1 MKKEFGLYIHIPF
14 CRQKCFYCDFPSF
27 AGREKKIDKY
37 LQALEQEFALL
48 RQGRQQKDGAGD
60 CERNNFH
67 RGNEGKASDGFQ
79 REEYI
84 WLNKDSKFVPRTI
97 YIGGG
102 TPTVLNLDQMGKL
115 LDIVQ
120 KYVAVS
126 EAEEFTV
133 EMNPGTVDREKLLLL
148 QQAGVNRLSV
158 GVQSFDDHCL
168 QKIGRIHTAQEAV
181 DTIELAHNLGFG
193 NISLDLIYGLP
204 QQDMEI
210 LTKSV
215 ERALTLPVQHIS
227 IYGLQL
233 EEGTAFHRMEALGK
247 LQLPTDELVE
257 AMHDYIVKKL
267 PEAGYQRYEIS
278 NYALPGYES
287 KHNLSYWQDV
297 DYLGL
302 GSGAHS
308 YWQGT
313 RYENPRSID
322 DYISALEVGRLPA
335 IVEEQVDRQAH
346 MEEFC
351 FLGLRT
357 AAGID
362 KNIFQ
367 QKFGV
372 DLFTVYGRTIEK
384 LVAQDLLQH
393 TGKGIALTPLGM
405 KYGNQVFAEFLL

>member
-48 RQGRQQKDGAGD
+48 RQRVLPKENVRDI
-60 CERNNFH
+60 E
-67 RGNEGKASDGFQ
+67 
-79 REEYI
+79 
-84 WLNKDSKFVPRTI
+84 SKFAPRTI

-102 TPTVLNLDQMGKL
+102 TPTALNANQLEKL
-115 LDIVQ
+115 LEIVQ
-120 KYVAVS
+120 KYVVVAK
-126 EAEEFTV
+126 AEEFTV

-168 QKIGRIHTAQEAV
+168 QKIGRIHTAQDAV
-181 DTIELAHNLGFG
+181 NTIELAHNLGFD

-204 QQDMEI
+204 QQDREI

-215 ERALTLPVQHIS
+215 ERALALPVQHIS

-233 EEGTAFHRMEALGK
+233 EEGTAFQRMADMGK
-247 LQLPTDELVE
+247 LHLPTDELVE
-257 AMHDYIVKKL
+257 AMYDYIVEKL

-297 DYLGL
+297 EYLGL

-313 RYENPRSID
+313 RYENPSSID

-335 IVEEQVDRQAH
+335 TLEEQVDRQAH
-346 MEEFC
+346 MEEYC

-362 KNIFQ
+362 KNLFQ

-384 LVAQDLLQH
+384 LVALDLLQH
-393 TGKGIALTPLGM
+393 TARGIALTTLGM
-405 KYGNQVFAEFLL
+405 KYGNQVFGEFLL

>member
-1 MKKEFGLYIHIPF
+1 MKKKFGIYIHIPF

-27 AGREKKIDKY
+27 AGREKKIDRY

-48 RQGRQQKDGAGD
+48 RQRLYPKDNVRD
-60 CERNNFH
+60 I
-67 RGNEGKASDGFQ
+67 K
-79 REEYI
+79 
-84 WLNKDSKFVPRTI
+84 SKFAPRTI

-102 TPTVLNLDQMGKL
+102 TPTALNAHQLEKL
-115 LDIVQ
+115 LEIVK
-120 KYVAVS
+120 KYVAV
-126 EAEEFTV
+126 AEEFTI

-168 QKIGRIHTAQEAV
+168 KKIGRIHTVQEAV
-181 DTIELAHNLGFG
+181 DTIELAHNLGFD

-204 QQDMEI
+204 QQDREI

-233 EEGTAFHRMEALGK
+233 EEGTAFQRMADMGK
-247 LQLPTDELVE
+247 LHLPTDELVE
-257 AMHDYIVKKL
+257 AMHDYIVEKL

-297 DYLGL
+297 EYLGL

-313 RYENPRSID
+313 RYENPSSID
-322 DYISALEVGRLPA
+322 DYISALEAGKLPA
-335 IVEEQVDRQAH
+335 TLEEQVDRQAH
-346 MEEFC
+346 MEEYC

-362 KNIFQ
+362 KNLFQ

-372 DLFTVYGRTIEK
+372 DLFKVYGRTIEK

-393 TGKGIALTPLGM
+393 TARGIALTTLGM
-405 KYGNQVFAEFLL
+405 KYGNQVFGEFLL

>member
-48 RQGRQQKDGAGD
+48 RQRLYQKDNVRD
-60 CERNNFH
+60 TE
-67 RGNEGKASDGFQ
+67 
-79 REEYI
+79 
-84 WLNKDSKFVPRTI
+84 SKFAPRTI

-102 TPTVLNLDQMGKL
+102 TPTALNAHQLKKL
-115 LDIVQ
+115 LEIVQ
-120 KYVAVS
+120 KYVTVAK
-126 EAEEFTV
+126 AEEFTV

-168 QKIGRIHTAQEAV
+168 QKIGRIHTAQDAV
-181 DTIELAHNLGFG
+181 NTIELAHNLGFD

-204 QQDMEI
+204 QQDREI

-233 EEGTAFHRMEALGK
+233 EEGTAFQRMADMGK

-257 AMHDYIVKKL
+257 TMYDYIVEKL

-322 DYISALEVGRLPA
+322 DYISALEVGRLPSTL
-335 IVEEQVDRQAH
+335 EEQVDRQAH
-346 MEEFC
+346 MEEYC

-362 KNIFQ
+362 KNLFQ

-393 TGKGIALTPLGM
+393 TASGIALTTLGM
-405 KYGNQVFAEFLL
+405 KYGNQVFGEFLL

>member
-1 MKKEFGLYIHIPF
+1 MKKKFGIYIHIPF

-27 AGREKKIDKY
+27 AGREKKIDRY

-48 RQGRQQKDGAGD
+48 RQRLYPKDNVRD
-60 CERNNFH
+60 I
-67 RGNEGKASDGFQ
+67 K
-79 REEYI
+79 
-84 WLNKDSKFVPRTI
+84 SKFAPRTI

-102 TPTVLNLDQMGKL
+102 TPTALNAHQLEKL
-115 LDIVQ
+115 LEIVK
-120 KYVAVS
+120 KYVAV
-126 EAEEFTV
+126 AEEFTV

-168 QKIGRIHTAQEAV
+168 KKIGRIHTVQEAV
-181 DTIELAHNLGFG
+181 DTIELAHNLGFD

-204 QQDMEI
+204 QQDREI

-233 EEGTAFHRMEALGK
+233 EEGTAFQRMADMGK
-247 LQLPTDELVE
+247 LHLPTDELVE
-257 AMHDYIVKKL
+257 AMHDYIVEKL

-297 DYLGL
+297 EYLGL

-313 RYENPRSID
+313 RYENPSSID
-322 DYISALEVGRLPA
+322 DYISALEAGKLPA
-335 IVEEQVDRQAH
+335 TLEEQVDRQAH
-346 MEEFC
+346 MEEYC

-362 KNIFQ
+362 KNLFQ

-372 DLFTVYGRTIEK
+372 DLFKVYGRTIEK
-384 LVAQDLLQH
+384 LMAQDLLQH
-393 TGKGIALTPLGM
+393 TARGIALTTLGM
-405 KYGNQVFAEFLL
+405 KYGNQVFGEFLL

>member
-27 AGREKKIDKY
+27 AGREKKIDRY

-48 RQGRQQKDGAGD
+48 RQRVLPKDNARD
-60 CERNNFH
+60 I
-67 RGNEGKASDGFQ
+67 EGKFA
-79 REEYI
+79 
-84 WLNKDSKFVPRTI
+84 PRTI

-102 TPTVLNLDQMGKL
+102 TPTALNANQMKKL
-115 LDIVQ
+115 LEIVQ
-120 KYVAVS
+120 KYVTVAK
-126 EAEEFTV
+126 AEEFTV

-148 QQAGVNRLSV
+148 QQAGINRLSV

-168 QKIGRIHTAQEAV
+168 QKIGRIHTAQDAV
-181 DTIELAHNLGFG
+181 NTIELAHNLGFG

-233 EEGTAFHRMEALGK
+233 EEGTAFQRMADMGK

-257 AMHDYIVKKL
+257 VMYDYIVGKL

-297 DYLGL
+297 EYLGL

-313 RYENPRSID
+313 RYENPIGID
-322 DYISALEVGRLPA
+322 DYISVLEAGRLSA
-335 IVEEQVDRQAH
+335 TLEEQVDRQAH
-346 MEEFC
+346 MEEYC

-362 KNIFQ
+362 KNFFQ

-372 DLFTVYGRTIEK
+372 DLFAVYGRTIEK

-393 TGKGIALTPLGM
+393 TARGIALTTLGM
-405 KYGNQVFAEFLL
+405 KYGNQVFGEFLL

>member
-27 AGREKKIDKY
+27 AGREKKIDRY

-48 RQGRQQKDGAGD
+48 RQRLYQKDGAGD
-60 CERNNFH
+60 TER
-67 RGNEGKASDGFQ
+67 
-79 REEYI
+79 
-84 WLNKDSKFVPRTI
+84 KFAPRTI

-102 TPTVLNLDQMGKL
+102 TPTALNAHQLKKL
-115 LDIVQ
+115 LKIVQ
-120 KYVAVS
+120 KYVTVAK
-126 EAEEFTV
+126 AEEFTV

-158 GVQSFDDHCL
+158 GVQSFDDNCL
-168 QKIGRIHTAQEAV
+168 QKIGRIHTAQEAA

-204 QQDMEI
+204 QQDREI
-210 LTKSV
+210 LTQSV

-233 EEGTAFHRMEALGK
+233 EEGTAFQRMADMGK
-247 LQLPTDELVE
+247 LHLPTDELVE
-257 AMHDYIVKKL
+257 VMHDYIVEKL

-278 NYALPGYES
+278 NYAMPGYES

-313 RYENPRSID
+313 RYENPSSID
-322 DYISALEVGRLPA
+322 DYISALEAGRLPA
-335 IVEEQVDRQAH
+335 TLEEQVDKKAH
-346 MEEFC
+346 MEEYC

-362 KNIFQ
+362 KNLFQ

-384 LVAQDLLQH
+384 LVAQELLQY
-393 TGKGIALTPLGM
+393 TARGIALTPLGM
-405 KYGNQVFAEFLL
+405 KYGNQVFGEFLL

>member
-27 AGREKKIDKY
+27 AGREKKIDRY

-48 RQGRQQKDGAGD
+48 RQRLYQKDNARD
-60 CERNNFH
+60 TER
-67 RGNEGKASDGFQ
+67 
-79 REEYI
+79 
-84 WLNKDSKFVPRTI
+84 KFAPITI

-102 TPTVLNLDQMGKL
+102 TPTALNAHQLAKL
-115 LDIVQ
+115 LEIVQ
-120 KYVAVS
+120 KYVAVAK
-126 EAEEFTV
+126 AEEFTV

-158 GVQSFDDHCL
+158 GVQSFDDNCL
-168 QKIGRIHTAQEAV
+168 KKIGRIHTAQEAV
-181 DTIELAHNLGFG
+181 DTIELAYNLGFD

-204 QQDMEI
+204 QQDKEI

-247 LQLPTDELVE
+247 LQLPADELVE
-257 AMHDYIVKKL
+257 TMHDYIVKKL

-297 DYLGL
+297 NYLGL

-313 RYENPRSID
+313 RYENTSSID
-322 DYISALEVGRLPA
+322 DYISVLEAGRLPA
-335 IVEEQVDRQAH
+335 SVEEQVDRQAH

-362 KNIFQ
+362 KNLFQ

-393 TGKGIALTPLGM
+393 TAKGIALTPLGM

>member
-48 RQGRQQKDGAGD
+48 RQRLYQKDNVRD
-60 CERNNFH
+60 TE
-67 RGNEGKASDGFQ
+67 
-79 REEYI
+79 
-84 WLNKDSKFVPRTI
+84 SKFAPRTI

-102 TPTVLNLDQMGKL
+102 TPTALNAHQMKKL
-115 LDIVQ
+115 LKIVQ
-120 KYVAVS
+120 KYVSVG

-168 QKIGRIHTAQEAV
+168 QKIGRIHTAQDAV
-181 DTIELAHNLGFG
+181 NTIELAHNLGFD

-204 QQDMEI
+204 QQDREI

-233 EEGTAFHRMEALGK
+233 EEGTAFQRMADMGK

-257 AMHDYIVKKL
+257 TMYDYIVEKL

-313 RYENPRSID
+313 RYENPRGID
-322 DYISALEVGRLPA
+322 DYISVLEAGRLPA
-335 IVEEQVDRQAH
+335 TLEEQVDRQAH
-346 MEEFC
+346 MEEYC

-362 KNIFQ
+362 KNLFQ

-393 TGKGIALTPLGM
+393 TASGIALTTLGM
-405 KYGNQVFAEFLL
+405 KYGNQVFGEFLL

>member
-27 AGREKKIDKY
+27 AGREKKIDRY
-37 LQALEQEFALL
+37 LQALEQEFSLL
-48 RQGRQQKDGAGD
+48 RQGLYQKDNARD
-60 CERNNFH
+60 TER
-67 RGNEGKASDGFQ
+67 
-79 REEYI
+79 
-84 WLNKDSKFVPRTI
+84 KFAPRTI

-102 TPTVLNLDQMGKL
+102 TPTALNAHQLAKL
-115 LDIVQ
+115 LEIVQ
-120 KYVAVS
+120 KYVAVA

-158 GVQSFDDHCL
+158 GVQSFDDNCL

-181 DTIELAHNLGFG
+181 DTIELAHNLGFD

-204 QQDMEI
+204 QQNKEV
-210 LTKSV
+210 LTQSV

-233 EEGTAFHRMEALGK
+233 EEGTAFQRMEALGK
-247 LQLPTDELVE
+247 LQLPADELVE
-257 AMHDYIVKKL
+257 TMHDYIVEKL
-267 PEAGYQRYEIS
+267 PESGYQRYEIS

-322 DYISALEVGRLPA
+322 DYISALEAGRLPA
-335 IVEEQVDRQAH
+335 TLEEQVDRQAH
-346 MEEFC
+346 MEEYC

-362 KNIFQ
+362 KNLFQ

-372 DLFTVYGRTIEK
+372 DLLTVYGRTIDK

-393 TGKGIALTPLGM
+393 TAKGIALTPLGM

>member
-48 RQGRQQKDGAGD
+48 RQRLYQKDNVKD
-60 CERNNFH
+60 TERNF
-67 RGNEGKASDGFQ
+67 A
-79 REEYI
+79 
-84 WLNKDSKFVPRTI
+84 PRTI

-102 TPTVLNLDQMGKL
+102 TPTALNNHQLKKL
-115 LDIVQ
+115 LEIVQ
-120 KYVAVS
+120 KYVAVAK
-126 EAEEFTV
+126 AEEFTV

-158 GVQSFDDHCL
+158 GVQSFDDNCL
-168 QKIGRIHTAQEAV
+168 QKIGRIHTAQEAA

-204 QQDMEI
+204 QQDREI
-210 LTKSV
+210 LAQSV

-233 EEGTAFHRMEALGK
+233 EEGTAFQRMADMGK

-257 AMHDYIVKKL
+257 AMHDYIVEKL

-313 RYENPRSID
+313 RYENPSSID
-322 DYISALEVGRLPA
+322 DYISVLEAGRLPA
-335 IVEEQVDRQAH
+335 TLEEQVDRQAH
-346 MEEFC
+346 MEEYC

-362 KNIFQ
+362 KKLFQ

-384 LVAQDLLQH
+384 LVAQDLLLH
-393 TGKGIALTPLGM
+393 TARGIALTTLGM
-405 KYGNQVFAEFLL
+405 KYGNQVFGEFLL

>member
-1 MKKEFGLYIHIPF
+1 MKKKFGLYIHIPF

-27 AGREKKIDKY
+27 AGREKKIDRY

-48 RQGRQQKDGAGD
+48 RQRVHSKDNVKD
-60 CERNNFH
+60 TERN
-67 RGNEGKASDGFQ
+67 
-79 REEYI
+79 
-84 WLNKDSKFVPRTI
+84 FVPRTI

-102 TPTVLNLDQMGKL
+102 TPTALNAHQLEKL
-115 LDIVQ
+115 LEIVQ
-120 KYVAVS
+120 KYVAV
-126 EAEEFTV
+126 AEEFTV

-158 GVQSFDDHCL
+158 GVQSFDDNCL

-181 DTIELAHNLGFG
+181 NTIELAHNLGFD

-204 QQDMEI
+204 QQDREI
-210 LTKSV
+210 LTQSV

-233 EEGTAFHRMEALGK
+233 EEGTAFQRMADMGK

-257 AMHDYIVKKL
+257 ALYDYIVEKL

-278 NYALPGYES
+278 NYAMPGYES

-313 RYENPRSID
+313 RYENPRGID
-322 DYISALEVGRLPA
+322 DYISVLEAGRLPA
-335 IVEEQVDRQAH
+335 TLEEQVDRQAH
-346 MEEFC
+346 MEEYC

-362 KNIFQ
+362 KNLFQ

-372 DLFTVYGRTIEK
+372 DLFTIYGRTIEK

-393 TGKGIALTPLGM
+393 TARGIALTTLGM
-405 KYGNQVFAEFLL
+405 KYGNQVFGEFLL

>member
-27 AGREKKIDKY
+27 AGREEKIDRY

-48 RQGRQQKDGAGD
+48 RQRLYKKDNAGD
-60 CERNNFH
+60 TE
-67 RGNEGKASDGFQ
+67 
-79 REEYI
+79 
-84 WLNKDSKFVPRTI
+84 SKFAPRTI

-102 TPTVLNLDQMGKL
+102 TPTALNAHQLKKL
-115 LDIVQ
+115 LEIVQ
-120 KYVAVS
+120 KYVAVA

-148 QQAGVNRLSV
+148 QQSGVNRLSV

-168 QKIGRIHTAQEAV
+168 KKIGRIHTAQEAV

-204 QQDMEI
+204 QQDREI
-210 LTKSV
+210 LTQSV

-233 EEGTAFHRMEALGK
+233 EEGTAFQRMADMGK

-257 AMHDYIVKKL
+257 VMYDYIVEKL

-313 RYENPRSID
+313 RYENPIGID
-322 DYISALEVGRLPA
+322 DYISVLEAGRLPA
-335 IVEEQVDRQAH
+335 TLEEQVDRQAH
-346 MEEFC
+346 MEEYC

-362 KNIFQ
+362 KNLFQ

-393 TGKGIALTPLGM
+393 TARGIALTTLGM
-405 KYGNQVFAEFLL
+405 KYGNQVFGEFLL

>member
-37 LQALEQEFALL
+37 LQALKQEFALL
-48 RQGRQQKDGAGD
+48 RQRVHSKDNARD
-60 CERNNFH
+60 TER
-67 RGNEGKASDGFQ
+67 
-79 REEYI
+79 
-84 WLNKDSKFVPRTI
+84 KFAPRTI

-102 TPTVLNLDQMGKL
+102 TPTALNAHQLAKL
-115 LDIVQ
+115 LEIVQ
-120 KYVAVS
+120 KYATVAK
-126 EAEEFTV
+126 AEEFTV

-181 DTIELAHNLGFG
+181 DTIELAYNLGFD

-204 QQDMEI
+204 QQDREI

-247 LQLPTDELVE
+247 LQLPADELVE
-257 AMHDYIVKKL
+257 AMHDYIVEKL

-308 YWQGT
+308 YWQGI
-313 RYENPRSID
+313 RYENPGGID
-322 DYISALEVGRLPA
+322 DYISALEAGKLPA

-346 MEEFC
+346 MEEYC

-362 KNIFQ
+362 KNLFQ

-372 DLFTVYGRTIEK
+372 DLLTIYGRTIEK

-393 TGKGIALTPLGM
+393 TAKGIALTPLGM

>member
-27 AGREKKIDKY
+27 AGREKKIDRY

-48 RQGRQQKDGAGD
+48 RQRVLPKENVRDI
-60 CERNNFH
+60 E
-67 RGNEGKASDGFQ
+67 
-79 REEYI
+79 
-84 WLNKDSKFVPRTI
+84 SKFAPRTI

-102 TPTVLNLDQMGKL
+102 TPTALNANQLEKL
-115 LDIVQ
+115 LEIVQ
-120 KYVAVS
+120 KYVVVAK
-126 EAEEFTV
+126 AEEFTV

-168 QKIGRIHTAQEAV
+168 QKIGRIHTAQEAA
-181 DTIELAHNLGFG
+181 DTIELAHNLGFD

-204 QQDMEI
+204 QQDREI

-215 ERALTLPVQHIS
+215 ERALALPVQHIS

-233 EEGTAFHRMEALGK
+233 EEGTAFQRMADMGK

-257 AMHDYIVKKL
+257 VMYDYIVEKL

-313 RYENPRSID
+313 RYENPIGID
-322 DYISALEVGRLPA
+322 DYISVLEAGRLPA
-335 IVEEQVDRQAH
+335 TLEEQVDRQAH
-346 MEEFC
+346 MEEYC

-362 KNIFQ
+362 KNLFQ

-393 TGKGIALTPLGM
+393 TARGIALTTLGM
-405 KYGNQVFAEFLL
+405 KYGNQVFGEFLL

>member
-48 RQGRQQKDGAGD
+48 RQMLYQKDNVRD
-60 CERNNFH
+60 IE
-67 RGNEGKASDGFQ
+67 
-79 REEYI
+79 
-84 WLNKDSKFVPRTI
+84 SKFAPRTI

-102 TPTVLNLDQMGKL
+102 TPTALNAHQLAKL
-115 LDIVQ
+115 LEIVQ
-120 KYVAVS
+120 KYVTVAK
-126 EAEEFTV
+126 AEEFTV

-168 QKIGRIHTAQEAV
+168 QKIGRIHTAQDAV
-181 DTIELAHNLGFG
+181 NTIELAHNLGFG

-233 EEGTAFHRMEALGK
+233 EEGTAFQRMADMGK
-247 LQLPTDELVE
+247 LHLPTDELVE
-257 AMHDYIVKKL
+257 VMYDYIVEKL

-313 RYENPRSID
+313 RYENPIGID
-322 DYISALEVGRLPA
+322 DYISVLEAGRLPA
-335 IVEEQVDRQAH
+335 TLEEQVDRQAH
-346 MEEFC
+346 MEEYC

-362 KNIFQ
+362 KNLFQ
-367 QKFGV
+367 QKFVV

-393 TGKGIALTPLGM
+393 TAMGIALTTLGM
-405 KYGNQVFAEFLL
+405 KYGNQVFGEFLL

>member
-1 MKKEFGLYIHIPF
+1 MKKEFGIYIHIPF

-48 RQGRQQKDGAGD
+48 RQRLYQKDNVRD
-60 CERNNFH
+60 TE
-67 RGNEGKASDGFQ
+67 
-79 REEYI
+79 
-84 WLNKDSKFVPRTI
+84 SKFAPRTI

-102 TPTVLNLDQMGKL
+102 TPTALNAHQLKKL
-115 LDIVQ
+115 LEIVQ
-120 KYVAVS
+120 KYVTVAK
-126 EAEEFTV
+126 AEEFTV

-168 QKIGRIHTAQEAV
+168 QKIGRIHTAQDAV
-181 DTIELAHNLGFG
+181 NTIELAHNLGFD

-204 QQDMEI
+204 QQDREI
-210 LTKSV
+210 LTQSV

-233 EEGTAFHRMEALGK
+233 EEGTAFQRMADMGK

-257 AMHDYIVKKL
+257 TMHDYIVEKL

-322 DYISALEVGRLPA
+322 DYISALEVGRLPSTL
-335 IVEEQVDRQAH
+335 EEQVDRLIWRSIAFWAC
-346 MEEFC
+346 E
-351 FLGLRT
+351 LR
-357 AAGID
+357 
-362 KNIFQ
+362 Q
-367 QKFGV
+367 
-372 DLFTVYGRTIEK
+372 
-384 LVAQDLLQH
+384 
-393 TGKGIALTPLGM
+393 ALTKISFSRNLGWICLQFM
-405 KYGNQVFAEFLL
+405 AELSRSWWRRTCCSIQLMALL

>member
-1 MKKEFGLYIHIPF
+1 MKNEFGLYIHIPF

-27 AGREKKIDKY
+27 AGREKKIDRY

-48 RQGRQQKDGAGD
+48 RQRLYPKDNVRD
-60 CERNNFH
+60 I
-67 RGNEGKASDGFQ
+67 K
-79 REEYI
+79 
-84 WLNKDSKFVPRTI
+84 SKFAPRTI

-102 TPTVLNLDQMGKL
+102 TPTALNAHQLEKL
-115 LDIVQ
+115 LEIVQ
-120 KYVAVS
+120 KYVAV
-126 EAEEFTV
+126 AEEFTV

-168 QKIGRIHTAQEAV
+168 KKIGRIHTAQEAV
-181 DTIELAHNLGFG
+181 DTIELAHNLGFD

-204 QQDMEI
+204 QQDREI

-233 EEGTAFHRMEALGK
+233 EEGTAFQRMADMGK
-247 LQLPTDELVE
+247 LHLPTDELVE
-257 AMHDYIVKKL
+257 AMHDYIVEKL

-297 DYLGL
+297 EYLGL

-313 RYENPRSID
+313 RYENPSSID
-322 DYISALEVGRLPA
+322 DYISALEAGKLPA
-335 IVEEQVDRQAH
+335 TLEEQVDRQAH
-346 MEEFC
+346 MEEYC

-362 KNIFQ
+362 KNLFQ

-384 LVAQDLLQH
+384 LMAQDLLQH
-393 TGKGIALTPLGM
+393 TARGIALTPLGM
-405 KYGNQVFAEFLL
+405 KYGNQVFGEFLL

>member
-27 AGREKKIDKY
+27 AGREKKIDRY

-48 RQGRQQKDGAGD
+48 RQRLYQKDNVRD
-60 CERNNFH
+60 TE
-67 RGNEGKASDGFQ
+67 
-79 REEYI
+79 
-84 WLNKDSKFVPRTI
+84 SKFAPRTI

-102 TPTVLNLDQMGKL
+102 TPTALNANQLAKL
-115 LDIVQ
+115 LEIVR
-120 KYVAVS
+120 KYVVVAEA

-148 QQAGVNRLSV
+148 QQAGINRLSV
-158 GVQSFDDHCL
+158 GVQSFDDNCL
-168 QKIGRIHTAQEAV
+168 QKIGRIHTAQEAA

-204 QQDMEI
+204 QQDREI

-233 EEGTAFHRMEALGK
+233 EEGTAFQRMADMGK

-257 AMHDYIVKKL
+257 AMHDYIVEKL

-313 RYENPRSID
+313 RYENPSSID
-322 DYISALEVGRLPA
+322 DYISALEAGRLPA
-335 IVEEQVDRQAH
+335 NVEEQVDRQAH

-357 AAGID
+357 VAGID
-362 KNIFQ
+362 KNLFQ
-367 QKFGV
+367 QKFAV
-372 DLFTVYGRTIEK
+372 DLFTVYGRTIDK

-393 TGKGIALTPLGM
+393 TDKGIALTPLGM
-405 KYGNQVFAEFLL
+405 KYGNQVFGEFLL

>member
-27 AGREKKIDKY
+27 AGREKKIDTY

-48 RQGRQQKDGAGD
+48 RQRVHSKDNARD
-60 CERNNFH
+60 TE
-67 RGNEGKASDGFQ
+67 
-79 REEYI
+79 
-84 WLNKDSKFVPRTI
+84 SKFAPRTI

-102 TPTVLNLDQMGKL
+102 TPTALNDHQLEKL
-115 LDIVQ
+115 LEIVQ
-120 KYVAVS
+120 KYVAVA

-168 QKIGRIHTAQEAV
+168 QKIGRIHTAQDAV
-181 DTIELAHNLGFG
+181 NTIELAHNLGFG

-233 EEGTAFHRMEALGK
+233 EEGTAFQRMADMGK
-247 LQLPTDELVE
+247 LHLPTDELVE
-257 AMHDYIVKKL
+257 VMYDYIVEKL

-313 RYENPRSID
+313 RYENPIGID
-322 DYISALEVGRLPA
+322 DYISVLEAGRLPA
-335 IVEEQVDRQAH
+335 TLEEQVDRQAH
-346 MEEFC
+346 MEEYC

-362 KNIFQ
+362 KNLFQ
-367 QKFGV
+367 QKFVV

-393 TGKGIALTPLGM
+393 TARGIALTALGM
-405 KYGNQVFAEFLL
+405 KYGNQVFGEFLL

>member
-1 MKKEFGLYIHIPF
+1 M
-14 CRQKCFYCDFPSF
+14 
-27 AGREKKIDKY
+27 
-37 LQALEQEFALL
+37 EQEFALL
-48 RQGRQQKDGAGD
+48 RQGLYQKDNARD
-60 CERNNFH
+60 TER
-67 RGNEGKASDGFQ
+67 
-79 REEYI
+79 
-84 WLNKDSKFVPRTI
+84 KFAPRTI

-102 TPTVLNLDQMGKL
+102 TPTALNAHQLAKL
-115 LDIVQ
+115 LEIVQ
-120 KYVAVS
+120 KYVVVA

-148 QQAGVNRLSV
+148 QKAGVNRLSV
-158 GVQSFDDHCL
+158 GVQSFDDNCL

-181 DTIELAHNLGFG
+181 DTIELAHNLGFD

-204 QQDMEI
+204 QQDKEI

-247 LQLPTDELVE
+247 LQLPADELVE
-257 AMHDYIVKKL
+257 TMHDYIVEKL

-313 RYENPRSID
+313 RYENPRGID
-322 DYISALEVGRLPA
+322 DYILALETGRLPA
-335 IVEEQVDRQAH
+335 NVEEQVDRQAH
-346 MEEFC
+346 MEEYC

-362 KNIFQ
+362 KNLFQ

-372 DLFTVYGRTIEK
+372 DLLTVYGRTIEK
-384 LVAQDLLQH
+384 LVAQDLLQY
-393 TGKGIALTPLGM
+393 TAKGIALTPLGM
-405 KYGNQVFAEFLL
+405 KYGNQVFGEFLL

>member
-27 AGREKKIDKY
+27 AGREKKIDRY

-48 RQGRQQKDGAGD
+48 RQRLYKKDNAGD
-60 CERNNFH
+60 TE
-67 RGNEGKASDGFQ
+67 
-79 REEYI
+79 
-84 WLNKDSKFVPRTI
+84 SKFAPRTI

-102 TPTVLNLDQMGKL
+102 TPTALNAPQIKKL
-115 LDIVQ
+115 LEIVQ
-120 KYVAVS
+120 KYVAVG

-168 QKIGRIHTAQEAV
+168 KKIGRIHTAQEAA
-181 DTIELAHNLGFG
+181 DTIELAHNLGFD

-204 QQDMEI
+204 QQDREI
-210 LTKSV
+210 LTQSV

-233 EEGTAFHRMEALGK
+233 EGGTAFQRMADMGK
-247 LQLPTDELVE
+247 LQLPADELVE
-257 AMHDYIVKKL
+257 AMYDYIVEKL

-313 RYENPRSID
+313 RYENPSSID
-322 DYISALEVGRLPA
+322 DYISVLEAGRLPA
-335 IVEEQVDRQAH
+335 TLEEQVDRQAH
-346 MEEFC
+346 MEEYC

-362 KNIFQ
+362 KNLFQ

-372 DLFTVYGRTIEK
+372 DLFTVYGRTIKK

-393 TGKGIALTPLGM
+393 TARGIALTTLGM
-405 KYGNQVFAEFLL
+405 KYGNQVFTEFLL

>member
-1 MKKEFGLYIHIPF
+1 MKKKFGIYIHIPF

-27 AGREKKIDKY
+27 AGREKKIDRY

-48 RQGRQQKDGAGD
+48 RQRLYPKDNVRD
-60 CERNNFH
+60 I
-67 RGNEGKASDGFQ
+67 K
-79 REEYI
+79 
-84 WLNKDSKFVPRTI
+84 SKFAPRTI

-102 TPTVLNLDQMGKL
+102 TPTALNAHQLEKL
-115 LDIVQ
+115 LEIVK
-120 KYVAVS
+120 KYVAV
-126 EAEEFTV
+126 AEEFTV

-168 QKIGRIHTAQEAV
+168 KKIGRIHTVQEAV
-181 DTIELAHNLGFG
+181 DTIELAHNLGFD

-204 QQDMEI
+204 QQDREI

-233 EEGTAFHRMEALGK
+233 EEGTAFQRMADMGK
-247 LQLPTDELVE
+247 LHLPTDELVE
-257 AMHDYIVKKL
+257 AMHDYIVEKL

-297 DYLGL
+297 EYLGL

-313 RYENPRSID
+313 RYENPSSID
-322 DYISALEVGRLPA
+322 DYISALEAGRLPA
-335 IVEEQVDRQAH
+335 TLEEQVDRQAH
-346 MEEFC
+346 MEEYC

-362 KNIFQ
+362 KNLFQ

-372 DLFTVYGRTIEK
+372 DLFKVYGRTIEK
-384 LVAQDLLQH
+384 LMAQDLLQH
-393 TGKGIALTPLGM
+393 TARGIALTTLGM
-405 KYGNQVFAEFLL
+405 KYGNQVFGEFLL

>member
-48 RQGRQQKDGAGD
+48 RQRLYQKDNVRD
-60 CERNNFH
+60 TER
-67 RGNEGKASDGFQ
+67 
-79 REEYI
+79 
-84 WLNKDSKFVPRTI
+84 KFAPRTI

-102 TPTVLNLDQMGKL
+102 TPTALNAHQLAKL
-115 LDIVQ
+115 LEIVQ
-120 KYVAVS
+120 KHVAM
-126 EAEEFTV
+126 AKTEEFTV

-158 GVQSFDDHCL
+158 GVQSFDDNCL

-181 DTIELAHNLGFG
+181 NTIELAHNLGFD

-204 QQDMEI
+204 QQDREI
-210 LTKSV
+210 LTQSV
-215 ERALTLPVQHIS
+215 ARALTLPVQHIS

-247 LQLPTDELVE
+247 LQLPADELVE
-257 AMHDYIVKKL
+257 AMHDYIVEKL

-297 DYLGL
+297 DYMGL

-313 RYENPRSID
+313 RYENPRGID
-322 DYISALEVGRLPA
+322 DYISALEAGRLPA
-335 IVEEQVDRQAH
+335 TLEEQVDRQAH
-346 MEEFC
+346 MEEYC

-362 KNIFQ
+362 KNLFQ
-367 QKFGV
+367 QKFAV
-372 DLFTVYGRTIEK
+372 DLFAVYGRTIEK

-393 TGKGIALTPLGM
+393 TAKGIALTPLGM

>member
-27 AGREKKIDKY
+27 AGREKKIDRY

-48 RQGRQQKDGAGD
+48 RQRVHPKDNVRD
-60 CERNNFH
+60 TER
-67 RGNEGKASDGFQ
+67 
-79 REEYI
+79 
-84 WLNKDSKFVPRTI
+84 KFAPRTI

-102 TPTVLNLDQMGKL
+102 TPTALNAHQLAKL
-115 LDIVQ
+115 LEIVQ
-120 KYVAVS
+120 KYVAVAG
-126 EAEEFTV
+126 AEEFTV

-158 GVQSFDDHCL
+158 GVQSFDDTCL

-210 LTKSV
+210 LTQSV
-215 ERALTLPVQHIS
+215 ERALTLPIQHIS

-247 LQLPTDELVE
+247 LQLPADELVE
-257 AMHDYIVKKL
+257 AMHDYIVEKL

-308 YWQGT
+308 YWQGI
-313 RYENPRSID
+313 RYENPSSID
-322 DYISALEVGRLPA
+322 DYISALEAGRLPA
-335 IVEEQVDRQAH
+335 TLEEQVDKKAH
-346 MEEFC
+346 MEEYC

-362 KNIFQ
+362 KNFFQ

-384 LVAQDLLQH
+384 LVAQELLQH
-393 TGKGIALTPLGM
+393 TARGIALTPLGM
-405 KYGNQVFAEFLL
+405 KYGNQVFGEFLL

>member
-48 RQGRQQKDGAGD
+48 RQRLYQKDGAGD
-60 CERNNFH
+60 TER
-67 RGNEGKASDGFQ
+67 
-79 REEYI
+79 
-84 WLNKDSKFVPRTI
+84 KFAPRTI

-102 TPTVLNLDQMGKL
+102 TPTALNANQLAKL
-115 LDIVQ
+115 LEIVQ
-120 KYVAVS
+120 KYVAVA

-148 QQAGVNRLSV
+148 QQAGINRLSV

-168 QKIGRIHTAQEAV
+168 QKIGRIHTAQDAV
-181 DTIELAHNLGFG
+181 NTIELAHNLGFD

-204 QQDMEI
+204 QQDREI

-215 ERALTLPVQHIS
+215 ERALALPVQHIS

-233 EEGTAFHRMEALGK
+233 EEGTAFQRMADMGK
-247 LQLPTDELVE
+247 LHLPTDELVE
-257 AMHDYIVKKL
+257 AMYDYIVEKL

-297 DYLGL
+297 EYLGL

-313 RYENPRSID
+313 RYENPSSID

-335 IVEEQVDRQAH
+335 TIEEQVDRQAH
-346 MEEFC
+346 MEEYC

-362 KNIFQ
+362 KNLFQ

-384 LVAQDLLQH
+384 LVALDLLQH
-393 TGKGIALTPLGM
+393 TARGIALTTLGM
-405 KYGNQVFAEFLL
+405 KYGNQVFGEFLL

>member
-48 RQGRQQKDGAGD
+48 RQRVLPKDNARD
-60 CERNNFH
+60 TER
-67 RGNEGKASDGFQ
+67 
-79 REEYI
+79 
-84 WLNKDSKFVPRTI
+84 KFAPRTI

-102 TPTVLNLDQMGKL
+102 TPTALNTNQLEKL
-115 LDIVQ
+115 LEIVL
-120 KYVAVS
+120 KYVAAG

-148 QQAGVNRLSV
+148 QQAGINRLSV
-158 GVQSFDDHCL
+158 GVQSFDDNCL
-168 QKIGRIHTAQEAV
+168 QKIGRIHTAQEAA

-204 QQDMEI
+204 QQDREI

-233 EEGTAFHRMEALGK
+233 EEGTAFQRMADMGK

-257 AMHDYIVKKL
+257 AMHDYIVEKL

-313 RYENPRSID
+313 RYENPIDID
-322 DYISALEVGRLPA
+322 DYISVLEAGRLPA
-335 IVEEQVDRQAH
+335 TLEEQVDRQAH
-346 MEEFC
+346 IEEYC

-362 KNIFQ
+362 KNLFQ

-372 DLFTVYGRTIEK
+372 DLFMICGRTIEK

-393 TGKGIALTPLGM
+393 TARGIALTPLGM
-405 KYGNQVFAEFLL
+405 KYGNQVFGEFLL

>member
-1 MKKEFGLYIHIPF
+1 MKKKFGLYIHIPF

-27 AGREKKIDKY
+27 AGRDKKIDRY

-48 RQGRQQKDGAGD
+48 RQRLYQKDNVRD
-60 CERNNFH
+60 IE
-67 RGNEGKASDGFQ
+67 
-79 REEYI
+79 
-84 WLNKDSKFVPRTI
+84 SKFAPRTI

-102 TPTVLNLDQMGKL
+102 TPTALNAPQMAKL
-115 LDIVQ
+115 LEIVQ
-120 KYVAVS
+120 KYVIV
-126 EAEEFTV
+126 AEEFTV

-158 GVQSFDDHCL
+158 GVQSFDEHCL

-204 QQDMEI
+204 QQNMEI
-210 LTKSV
+210 LAKSV

-233 EEGTAFHRMEALGK
+233 EEGTVFHRMEALGK
-247 LQLPTDELVE
+247 LQLPADELVE
-257 AMHDYIVKKL
+257 AMHDYIVEKL
-267 PEAGYQRYEIS
+267 PESGYQRYEIS
-278 NYALPGYES
+278 NYALLGYES

-313 RYENPRSID
+313 RYENPSSID
-322 DYISALEVGRLPA
+322 DYISALEKGRLPA
-335 IVEEQVDRQAH
+335 TLEEQLDRQAH
-346 MEEFC
+346 MEEYC

-362 KNIFQ
+362 KNLFQ

-372 DLFTVYGRTIEK
+372 DLFTIYGRTIEK

-393 TGKGIALTPLGM
+393 TARGIALTPLGM
-405 KYGNQVFAEFLL
+405 KYGNQVFGEFLL

>member
-37 LQALEQEFALL
+37 LQALEHEFALL
-48 RQGRQQKDGAGD
+48 RQRVHPQNNAIDT
-60 CERNNFH
+60 ER
-67 RGNEGKASDGFQ
+67 
-79 REEYI
+79 
-84 WLNKDSKFVPRTI
+84 KFAPRTI

-102 TPTVLNLDQMGKL
+102 TPTALNAHQLEKL
-115 LDIVQ
+115 LEIAQ
-120 KYVAVS
+120 KYVVVAK
-126 EAEEFTV
+126 AEEFTV
-133 EMNPGTVDREKLLLL
+133 EMNPGTVNKEKLLLL

-158 GVQSFDDHCL
+158 GVQSFDDNCL
-168 QKIGRIHTAQEAV
+168 QKIGRIHTAQEAA

-204 QQDMEI
+204 QQDREI

-233 EEGTAFHRMEALGK
+233 EEDTAFQRMADMGK

-257 AMHDYIVKKL
+257 VMHDYIVEKL

-308 YWQGT
+308 YWQGI
-313 RYENPRSID
+313 RYENPSSID
-322 DYISALEVGRLPA
+322 DYISALEAGRLPA
-335 IVEEQVDRQAH
+335 SVEEQVDRQAH
-346 MEEFC
+346 MEEYC

-362 KNIFQ
+362 KNLFQ

-393 TGKGIALTPLGM
+393 TARGIALTPLGM
-405 KYGNQVFAEFLL
+405 KYGNQVFGEFLL

>member
-48 RQGRQQKDGAGD
+48 RQRVLPKENVRDI
-60 CERNNFH
+60 E
-67 RGNEGKASDGFQ
+67 
-79 REEYI
+79 
-84 WLNKDSKFVPRTI
+84 SKFAPRTI

-102 TPTVLNLDQMGKL
+102 TPTALNANQLEKL
-115 LDIVQ
+115 LEIVQ
-120 KYVAVS
+120 KYVVVAK
-126 EAEEFTV
+126 AEEFTV
-133 EMNPGTVDREKLLLL
+133 EMNPGTVDRGKLLLL

-168 QKIGRIHTAQEAV
+168 QKIGRIHTAQDAV
-181 DTIELAHNLGFG
+181 NTIELAHNLGFG

-233 EEGTAFHRMEALGK
+233 EEGTAFQRMADMGK
-247 LQLPTDELVE
+247 LHLPTDELVE
-257 AMHDYIVKKL
+257 VMYDYIVEKL

-313 RYENPRSID
+313 RYENPIGID
-322 DYISALEVGRLPA
+322 DYISVLEAGRLPA
-335 IVEEQVDRQAH
+335 TLEEQVDRQAH
-346 MEEFC
+346 MEEYC

-362 KNIFQ
+362 KNLFQ

-393 TGKGIALTPLGM
+393 TARGIALTTLGM
-405 KYGNQVFAEFLL
+405 KYGNQVFGEFLL

>member
-1 MKKEFGLYIHIPF
+1 MKKIFGLYIHIPF

-27 AGREKKIDKY
+27 AGREKKIDRY

-48 RQGRQQKDGAGD
+48 KQRLEQKSGAGRKL
-60 CERNNFH
+60 E
-67 RGNEGKASDGFQ
+67 KLAQ
-79 REEYI
+79 REKPDRY
-84 WLNKDSKFVPRTI
+84 LLPQTI

-102 TPTVLNLDQMGKL
+102 TPTALNAHQLENL
-115 LDIVQ
+115 LEIVQ

-126 EAEEFTV
+126 KAKEFTV

-158 GVQSFDDHCL
+158 GVQSFDDNCL

-181 DTIELAHNLGFG
+181 DTIELAHNLGFD

-204 QQDMEI
+204 QQDREI
-210 LTKSV
+210 LTQSV

-233 EEGTAFHRMEALGK
+233 EEGTVFHRMEALGK
-247 LQLPTDELVE
+247 LQLPADELVE
-257 AMHDYIVKKL
+257 AMHDYIVEKL

-278 NYALPGYES
+278 NYAMTGYES

-297 DYLGL
+297 DYIGI

-308 YWQGT
+308 YWQGI
-313 RYENPRSID
+313 RYENPRNID
-322 DYISALEVGRLPA
+322 DYISALAEGRLPGS
-335 IVEEQVDRQAH
+335 VEEQVDRQAH

-357 AAGID
+357 AEGID
-362 KNIFQ
+362 KNLFQ
-367 QKFGV
+367 QKFAV
-372 DLFTVYGRTIEK
+372 DLFVVYGKAIEK
-384 LVAQDLLQH
+384 LVSQDLLQY
-393 TGKGIALTPLGM
+393 TANGIALTPLGM

>member
-27 AGREKKIDKY
+27 AGREKKIDRY

-48 RQGRQQKDGAGD
+48 RQRLYQKDNVRD
-60 CERNNFH
+60 TE
-67 RGNEGKASDGFQ
+67 
-79 REEYI
+79 
-84 WLNKDSKFVPRTI
+84 SKFAPRTI

-102 TPTVLNLDQMGKL
+102 TPTALNDHQLEKL
-115 LDIVQ
+115 LEIVQ
-120 KYVAVS
+120 KYVTVAKT
-126 EAEEFTV
+126 EEFTV

-148 QQAGVNRLSV
+148 QQAGINRLSV
-158 GVQSFDDHCL
+158 GVQSFDDNCL
-168 QKIGRIHTAQEAV
+168 QKIGRIHTAKEAV
-181 DTIELAHNLGFG
+181 DTIELAHNLGFD

-204 QQDMEI
+204 QQDREI
-210 LTKSV
+210 LTQSV
-215 ERALTLPVQHIS
+215 ERALILPVQHIS

-233 EEGTAFHRMEALGK
+233 EEGTAFQRMADMGK

-257 AMHDYIVKKL
+257 VMHDYIVEKL

-308 YWQGT
+308 YWQGI
-313 RYENPRSID
+313 RYENPSSID
-322 DYISALEVGRLPA
+322 DYISVLEAGRLPA
-335 IVEEQVDRQAH
+335 TLEEQVDRQAH
-346 MEEFC
+346 MEEYC

-357 AAGID
+357 VAGID
-362 KNIFQ
+362 KNLFQ
-367 QKFGV
+367 QKFAV

-393 TGKGIALTPLGM
+393 TARGIALTTLGM
-405 KYGNQVFAEFLL
+405 KYGNQVFREFLL

>member
-48 RQGRQQKDGAGD
+48 RQRVLPKENVRDI
-60 CERNNFH
+60 E
-67 RGNEGKASDGFQ
+67 
-79 REEYI
+79 
-84 WLNKDSKFVPRTI
+84 SKFAPRTI

-102 TPTVLNLDQMGKL
+102 TPTALNANQLEKL
-115 LDIVQ
+115 LEIVQ
-120 KYVAVS
+120 KYVVVAK
-126 EAEEFTV
+126 AEEFTV
-133 EMNPGTVDREKLLLL
+133 EMNPGTVDRGKLLLL

-168 QKIGRIHTAQEAV
+168 QKIGRIHTAQDAV
-181 DTIELAHNLGFG
+181 NTIELAHNLGFG

-233 EEGTAFHRMEALGK
+233 EEGTAFQRMADMGK
-247 LQLPTDELVE
+247 LHLPTDELVE
-257 AMHDYIVKKL
+257 VMYDYIVEKL

-313 RYENPRSID
+313 RYENPIGID
-322 DYISALEVGRLPA
+322 DYISVLEAGRLPA
-335 IVEEQVDRQAH
+335 TLEEQVDRQAH
-346 MEEFC
+346 MEEYC

-362 KNIFQ
+362 KNLFQ
-367 QKFGV
+367 QKFVV

-393 TGKGIALTPLGM
+393 TARGIALTTLGM
-405 KYGNQVFAEFLL
+405 KYGNQVFGEFLL

>member
-27 AGREKKIDKY
+27 AGREKKIDRY

-48 RQGRQQKDGAGD
+48 RQRLYLKDNVRD
-60 CERNNFH
+60 T
-67 RGNEGKASDGFQ
+67 EGKFA
-79 REEYI
+79 
-84 WLNKDSKFVPRTI
+84 PRTI

-102 TPTVLNLDQMGKL
+102 TPTALNAPQMEKL
-115 LDIVQ
+115 LEIVQ
-120 KYVAVS
+120 KYVIVA

-158 GVQSFDDHCL
+158 GVQSFDDNCL
-168 QKIGRIHTAQEAV
+168 QKIGRIHTAQEAA
-181 DTIELAHNLGFG
+181 DTIELAHNLGFD

-204 QQDMEI
+204 QQDREI
-210 LTKSV
+210 LTQSV

-233 EEGTAFHRMEALGK
+233 EEGTAFQRMADMGK

-313 RYENPRSID
+313 RYENPSSID
-322 DYISALEVGRLPA
+322 DYISALEAGRLPA
-335 IVEEQVDRQAH
+335 TLEEQVDRQAH
-346 MEEFC
+346 MEEYC

-362 KNIFQ
+362 KNLFQ

-384 LVAQDLLQH
+384 LVTQDLLQH
-393 TGKGIALTPLGM
+393 TARGIALTTLGM
-405 KYGNQVFAEFLL
+405 KYGNQVFGEFLL

>member
-27 AGREKKIDKY
+27 AGREKKIDRY

-48 RQGRQQKDGAGD
+48 RQRVHSKDNVKD
-60 CERNNFH
+60 TER
-67 RGNEGKASDGFQ
+67 
-79 REEYI
+79 
-84 WLNKDSKFVPRTI
+84 KFAPRTI

-102 TPTVLNLDQMGKL
+102 TPTALNAHQLEKL
-115 LDIVQ
+115 LEIVQ
-120 KYVAVS
+120 KYVTVAK
-126 EAEEFTV
+126 AEEFTV

-148 QQAGVNRLSV
+148 QQAGINRLSV

-168 QKIGRIHTAQEAV
+168 QKIGRIHTAQEAA

-204 QQDMEI
+204 QQDREI
-210 LTKSV
+210 LTQSV

-233 EEGTAFHRMEALGK
+233 EEGTAFQRMADMGK
-247 LQLPTDELVE
+247 LHLPTDELVE
-257 AMHDYIVKKL
+257 AMYDYIVEKL

-313 RYENPRSID
+313 RYENPRGID
-322 DYISALEVGRLPA
+322 DYISALEAGRLPA
-335 IVEEQVDRQAH
+335 TLEEQVDRQAH
-346 MEEFC
+346 MEEYC

-362 KNIFQ
+362 KNLFQ

-372 DLFTVYGRTIEK
+372 DLLTVYGRTIEK

-393 TGKGIALTPLGM
+393 TARGIALTPLGM

>member
-1 MKKEFGLYIHIPF
+1 MKKKFGLYIHIPF

-27 AGREKKIDKY
+27 AGREKKIDRY

-48 RQGRQQKDGAGD
+48 RQRVHSKDNVKD
-60 CERNNFH
+60 TERN
-67 RGNEGKASDGFQ
+67 
-79 REEYI
+79 
-84 WLNKDSKFVPRTI
+84 FVPRTI

-102 TPTVLNLDQMGKL
+102 TPTALNAHQLEKL
-115 LDIVQ
+115 LEIVQ
-120 KYVAVS
+120 KYVAV
-126 EAEEFTV
+126 AEEFTV

-158 GVQSFDDHCL
+158 GVQSFDDNCL

-181 DTIELAHNLGFG
+181 NTIELAHNLGVD

-204 QQDMEI
+204 QQDREI
-210 LTKSV
+210 LTQSV

-233 EEGTAFHRMEALGK
+233 EEGTAFQRMADMGK

-257 AMHDYIVKKL
+257 AMYDYIVEKL

-278 NYALPGYES
+278 NYAMPGYES

-313 RYENPRSID
+313 RYENPRGID
-322 DYISALEVGRLPA
+322 DYISVLEAGRLPA
-335 IVEEQVDRQAH
+335 TLEEQVDRQAH
-346 MEEFC
+346 MEEYC

-362 KNIFQ
+362 KNLFQ

-372 DLFTVYGRTIEK
+372 DLFTIYGRTIEK

-393 TGKGIALTPLGM
+393 TARGIALTTLGM
-405 KYGNQVFAEFLL
+405 KYGNQVFGEFLL